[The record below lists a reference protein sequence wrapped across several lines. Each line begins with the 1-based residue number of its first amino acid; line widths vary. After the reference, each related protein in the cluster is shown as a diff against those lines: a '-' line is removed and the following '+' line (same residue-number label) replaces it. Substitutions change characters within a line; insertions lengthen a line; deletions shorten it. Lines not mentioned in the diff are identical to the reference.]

1 MSLAKTHS
9 LTHSTS
15 AFDMLGSEELTLN
28 GTVVDAIINEVDY
41 TKEYEETGFKPMQ
54 RFEGVVR
61 TSELPSGTL
70 LKKIGLLR
78 GESFR
83 IEGMRKGSVYT
94 TITLEEIHKS

>member
-9 LTHSTS
+9 LTNSTS

-28 GTVVDAIINEVDY
+28 GTVIDAIINEVDY
-41 TKEYEETGFKPMQ
+41 SKDYDDTGFKPMQ
-54 RFEGVVR
+54 RFDAVVR
-61 TSELPSGTL
+61 TSELPTGAL

-83 IEGMRKGSVYT
+83 VESMRKGGVYT
-94 TITLEEIHKS
+94 TITLEEIHKA